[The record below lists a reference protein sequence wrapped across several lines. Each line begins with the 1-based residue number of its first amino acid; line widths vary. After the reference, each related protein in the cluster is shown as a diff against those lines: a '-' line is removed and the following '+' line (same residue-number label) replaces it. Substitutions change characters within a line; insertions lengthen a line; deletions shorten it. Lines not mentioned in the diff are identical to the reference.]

1 MSAPMP
7 RLAPATSAT
16 FPESDPS
23 WATVGLL
30 SMLAGRAC
38 PRASIALGRSRRKT
52 WPRRLATGTRL
63 VPDFDHAVR
72 RHQMLASI
80 LAAARS
86 SWPGALR
93 HTGDIDA
100 TDDIVE
106 QILRTYDTI
115 TVVGLSAD
123 PAKAAFAVP
132 RLMQRH
138 GWRIIPVNPHA
149 DQILGEPVYRS
160 LAEVPGPIGLVDVF
174 RPPAETPDVARQAVA
189 AGASALWLQLGI
201 ASVQAREIAV
211 AAGLLYVE
219 NRCLAIEQRRLG
231 LDAPAPGAPR

>member
-1 MSAPMP
+1 MA
-7 RLAPATSAT
+7 
-16 FPESDPS
+16 
-23 WATVGLL
+23 
-30 SMLAGRAC
+30 
-38 PRASIALGRSRRKT
+38 
-52 WPRRLATGTRL
+52 
-63 VPDFDHAVR
+63 
-72 RHQMLASI
+72 
-80 LAAARS
+80 
-86 SWPGALR
+86 GALR

-132 RLMQRH
+132 ALMQRR

-149 DQILGEPVYRS
+149 DQILGEQVYRS

-201 ASVQAREIAV
+201 ASAQAREIAA

-219 NRCLAIEQRRLG
+219 NRCLAIEQ
-231 LDAPAPGAPR
+231 